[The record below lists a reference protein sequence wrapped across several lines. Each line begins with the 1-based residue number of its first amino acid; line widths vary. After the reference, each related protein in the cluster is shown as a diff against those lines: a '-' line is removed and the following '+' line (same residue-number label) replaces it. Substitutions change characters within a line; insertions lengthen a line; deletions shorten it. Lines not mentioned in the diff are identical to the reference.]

1 MNADRDKVGKSLNA
15 KLKKIGDRYGITAIY
30 AFGSRAEE
38 IASMLRGEE
47 AFPSYPQSDVDIG
60 IQLNMG
66 QLLSAQDKIQLTIE
80 LEDLFSASRVD
91 LLVLSEVKPFLALDI
106 IRGELLHCRD
116 LDEQARDEL
125 YILRRA
131 GDLAHF
137 ERERMR
143 QTLGVDVQ

>member
-1 MNADRDKVGKSLNA
+1 MEEE
-15 KLKKIGDRYGITAIY
+15 LKQISDRYGISTIY
-30 AFGSRAEE
+30 VFGSRAKE
-38 IASMLRGEE
+38 IVSRLRGEE

-60 IQLNMG
+60 IQLNRG
-66 QLLSAQDKIQLTIE
+66 RLLSAQDKIQLTIE

-106 IRGELLHCRD
+106 IRGELLYCRD

>member
-1 MNADRDKVGKSLNA
+1 MEEE
-15 KLKKIGDRYGITAIY
+15 LKQISERYGISAIY
-30 AFGSRAEE
+30 VFGSRAEE
-38 IASMLRGEE
+38 IASRLRREE

-60 IQLNMG
+60 IQLNRG

-91 LLVLSEVKPFLALDI
+91 LLVLSEVKPFLAFDI
-106 IRGELLHCRD
+106 IRGELLYCRD
-116 LDEQARDEL
+116 LDDQARDEL

-131 GDLAHF
+131 GDVAYF

-143 QTLGVDVQ
+143 QTLGVEVK